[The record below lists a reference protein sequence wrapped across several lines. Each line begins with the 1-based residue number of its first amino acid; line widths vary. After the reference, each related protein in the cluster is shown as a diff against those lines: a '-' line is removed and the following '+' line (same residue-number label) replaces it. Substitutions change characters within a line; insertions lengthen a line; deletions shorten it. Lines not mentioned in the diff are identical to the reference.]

1 MSLGLNEGSLI
12 LRWNCL
18 TSGLHFLIGV
28 YQTRVRGYYSPSIA
42 AILILRDTWCTVEKL
57 TLPSPCP
64 AKIPF
69 FMLQTSTVWCLWSST
84 CNLLRPVLGLHPLL
98 KLHEQVLHEIE
109 WKLHFVLNHKEFCH
123 CTVPISQRTLCTVGA
138 LTVLE
143 GRNMLWG

>member
-42 AILILRDTWCTVEKL
+42 AILILRDTWCTVEEL

-69 FMLQTSTVWCLWSST
+69 FHASDQYSMVFMELNLQPTPACSGSPS
-84 CNLLRPVLGLHPLL
+84 PP
-98 KLHEQVLHEIE
+98 EI
-109 WKLHFVLNHKEFCH
+109 
-123 CTVPISQRTLCTVGA
+123 A
-138 LTVLE
+138 
-143 GRNMLWG
+143 